1 MKKLLIALT
10 LVFAL
15 SGCTR
20 NPTNNTDNNNNN
32 KPNTNETTPN
42 DTNPG
47 TSNPNGSM
55 PNAGNNTSS
64 WYDQFETGLRD
75 NDFSYTAK
83 TSLDPSSIG
92 GAEGYRYMGQNGN
105 VDIYRFD
112 EGEKLDKIRKDK
124 KININGEE
132 KKVEVNGNWVIV
144 SDSLSEDVL
153 NMFRGLNQRNPWTG
167 FFFFL

>member
-20 NPTNNTDNNNNN
+20 NPTDNTNKNNNTN
-32 KPNTNETTPN
+32 KPNTNETIPN
-42 DTNPG
+42 DNNQTG
-47 TSNPNGSM
+47 SLPNTD
-55 PNAGNNTSS
+55 NNTS
-64 WYDQFETGLRD
+64 WYDRFETGLRD
-75 NDFSYTAK
+75 NRFPYSAK

-92 GAEGYRYMGQNGN
+92 ATEGYRYVGQSGS

-112 EGEKLDKIRKDK
+112 EGEKLTKIKNDK

-144 SDSLSEDVL
+144 NDSLSEDVL
-153 NMFRGLNQRNPWTG
+153 NMFRGLK
-167 FFFFL
+167 